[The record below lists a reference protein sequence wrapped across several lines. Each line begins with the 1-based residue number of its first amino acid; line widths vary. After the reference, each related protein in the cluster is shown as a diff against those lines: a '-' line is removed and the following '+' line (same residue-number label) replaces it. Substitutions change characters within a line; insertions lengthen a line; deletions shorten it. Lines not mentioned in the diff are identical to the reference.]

1 MLPRDT
7 QRLPHTSCVQVDG
20 GWSGFGPIYAAV
32 RGRLESEP
40 LDAQV
45 SHALERAGYNFW

>member
-1 MLPRDT
+1 MATMLPGDT
-7 QRLPHTSCVQVDG
+7 QRLAHTSCIRVDG
-20 GWSGFGPIYAAV
+20 GWSDSGPIYAAV

-45 SHALERAGYNFW
+45 SHTL